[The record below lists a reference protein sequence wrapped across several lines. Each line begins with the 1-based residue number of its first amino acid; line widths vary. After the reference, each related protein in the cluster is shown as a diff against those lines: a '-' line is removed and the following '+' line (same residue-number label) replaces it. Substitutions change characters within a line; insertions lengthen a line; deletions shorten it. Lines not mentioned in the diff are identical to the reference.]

1 MKKILIVDAQGGGM
15 GRQLIAGIR
24 KAIPDAYIMAVG
36 TNSVAASAM
45 RKAGADETASGENS
59 VVVAA
64 RKADLIVGP
73 VGMVIAD
80 SMLGEITPRMA
91 VSIGQADARRILI
104 PFNNCDN
111 YVAGAGAKST
121 GQLIIEAVEQVRLFL
136 EEQGQ

>member
-36 TNSVAASAM
+36 TNSVAAGAM
-45 RKAGADETASGENS
+45 RKAGADEAASGENS

-111 YVAGAGAKST
+111 YVVGTGSRST
-121 GQLIIEAVEQVRLFL
+121 GQLISEAVEQVRLYL
-136 EEQGQ
+136 EEQG